1 MLRLFDLAKLCNLNF
16 TFSGVAVQS
25 NQIKIE
31 PNQIKVE
38 PNTEN
43 SSPAKMGQTI
53 VRSMSSST
61 MEQLAEFD
69 SILESKFKSSSPS
82 PPAASLPDVVASTTS
97 AASIDQKFGQ
107 KLQVSSGGSNG
118 PTFVIIAPSSS
129 VRF

>member
-1 MLRLFDLAKLCNLNF
+1 MN
-16 TFSGVAVQS
+16 T
-25 NQIKIE
+25 NQIKLE

-129 VRF
+129 VRHFFHSKI